1 MIGWGSSEG
10 RDRQASIDS
19 DPLEPPGEPSAARNE
34 GGSHLVLASA
44 SLRRR
49 RLLETLGLEPTVRP
63 SNVDETVRHGET
75 PDGYVTRLAAL
86 KAGFAVGSGEVAL
99 GADTTVVLGERI
111 LGKPADAAE
120 AAAML
125 TALSGQTHRVLTAQA
140 VVGRDPA
147 GGFNVRAGAL
157 STATVTFRALE
168 RSEIDAYVETGVPL
182 DRAGAYGIQEW
193 GGAFVHHLEGR
204 RDTVIGLDLS
214 WTSRLL
220 RIAGINPPHRPPAE
234 PLSS

>member
-10 RDRQASIDS
+10 RDQQTSIDS
-19 DPLEPPGEPSAARNE
+19 APIDPSNELPTQRRE

-49 RLLETLGLEPTVRP
+49 RLLATLGLDPIVRP
-63 SNVDETVRHGET
+63 SNVDETVRNGET

-99 GADTTVVLGERI
+99 GADTTVVLGDRI

-120 AAAML
+120 AVAML
-125 TALSGQTHRVLTAQA
+125 IALSGETHRVLTAQA

-193 GGAFVHHLEGR
+193 GGAFVKEMEGR

-214 WTSRLL
+214 WTYRLL
-220 RIAGINPPHRPPAE
+220 NIAGVRC
-234 PLSS
+234 STRVS